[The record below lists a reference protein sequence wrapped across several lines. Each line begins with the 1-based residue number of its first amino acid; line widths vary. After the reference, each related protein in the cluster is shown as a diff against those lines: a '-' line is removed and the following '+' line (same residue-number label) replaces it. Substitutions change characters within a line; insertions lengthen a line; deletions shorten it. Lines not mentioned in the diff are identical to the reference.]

1 MGQGVEKLERCL
13 APCLIQLRCQ
23 TDGGFLLASG
33 ECDLLDVDQ
42 RQAVHLALTERPA
55 VARRLRAPFLW
66 PAGKGIQRKRRQRRR
81 EETIDCRLETIDRK
95 TGKNSRQAAKD
106 AKKKDVNASDATAA
120 KARKRDLL

>member
-1 MGQGVEKLERCL
+1 MGLVQH
-13 APCLIQLRCQ
+13 Q
-23 TDGGFLLASG
+23 T
-33 ECDLLDVDQ
+33 
-42 RQAVHLALTERPA
+42 VHLALTERPA
-55 VARRLRAPFLW
+55 IERRLRAPFLW

-95 TGKNSRQAAKD
+95 TGKNYRQAAKD